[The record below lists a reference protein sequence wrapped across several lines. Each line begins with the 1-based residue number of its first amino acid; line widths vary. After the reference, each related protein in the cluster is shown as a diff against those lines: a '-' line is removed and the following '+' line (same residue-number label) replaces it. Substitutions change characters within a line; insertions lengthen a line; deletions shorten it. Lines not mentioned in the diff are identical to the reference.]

1 MLLFLLV
8 LFFFFFKQ
16 KTAYEMRI
24 SDWSSD
30 VCSSDLTG
38 VTVTGFDF
46 GHNSEAVAAVET
58 DRGRIACE
66 QIVIGTGPWVRDFWD
81 VLDLPKKIAVKGRD
95 GVLHDDVPMWRYWQL
110 EEGVLGVEPGQDR
123 KRGVVG
129 RSMSVRVNLG
139 GPRFIKKTKT
149 HKS

>member
-1 MLLFLLV
+1 MYGLAGKAEALGV
-8 LFFFFFKQ
+8 
-16 KTAYEMRI
+16 R
-24 SDWSSD
+24 
-30 VCSSDLTG
+30 VLTG

-81 VLDLPKKIAVKGRD
+81 MLDLPKKIAVKGRD

-110 EEGVLGVEPGQDR
+110 EEGVLGVEPGHL
-123 KRGVVG
+123 
-129 RSMSVRVNLG
+129 RSEEHTSELQSLMRISYDVICV
-139 GPRFIKKTKT
+139 KKTQ
-149 HKS
+149 